1 MANQLSFTP
10 IAVDLDGTLIHT
22 DTLHESCL
30 QLFHHHPAQI
40 FLLPLW
46 LVRGKAYLK
55 TKLSERTTLDFDSLP
70 YNLELID
77 WLKEQKALGHQLIL
91 CTASDIRVADAIAE
105 HIDLFDEVIAS
116 DGQTNLAGI
125 NKREALVNRFGEHGF
140 IYVANS
146 NADLEVWQSSAK
158 AVVVNANSNL
168 IKKAIKLTEVAKIFP
183 SPAITLDCWRRVL
196 RVHQYLKN
204 LLLFLPLLA
213 SHQVMQVQ
221 SLALLLLAFVS
232 FSLCAS
238 AVYITN
244 DLMDLESDRQH
255 PRKRKRP
262 FASGVVPIKYGAILA
277 PIILIISFLLALV
290 VGSHFYG
297 WLLAY
302 FLITIAYSLR
312 LKRYLLID
320 CLTLATLYTL
330 RIIAGAAAIDIPLSF
345 WLLAFS
351 IFIFLSLAFIKRYAE
366 LEVQIHQGNEKAH
379 GRAYLVSDAPLI
391 QTLGISAGY
400 ASILLL
406 ALYLNSETVI
416 SLYATPEIIWLA
428 VPLMLFWV
436 SWMWM
441 KAHRG
446 EMHDDPIVF
455 AIKDK
460 TSLAILL
467 LLAIIFTVA
476 SLLVVI

>member
-1 MANQLSFTP
+1 M
-10 IAVDLDGTLIHT
+10 
-22 DTLHESCL
+22 
-30 QLFHHHPAQI
+30 
-40 FLLPLW
+40 
-46 LVRGKAYLK
+46 RGKAYLK
-55 TKLSERTTLDFDSLP
+55 TKLSERTTLNFASLP

-77 WLKEQKALGHQLIL
+77 WLKEQKALGYQLIL
-91 CTASDIRVADAIAE
+91 CTASNVKVANAIAA
-105 HIDLFDEVIAS
+105 HLNLFDEIIAS
-116 DGQTNLAGI
+116 DEQSNLAGKH
-125 NKREALVNRFGEHGF
+125 KRDALIKRFGDHGF
-140 IYVANS
+140 IYVGNS
-146 NADLEVWQSSAK
+146 KADLEVWQSAAQ
-158 AVVVNANSNL
+158 AVVVNANQNL
-168 IKKAIKLTEVAKIFP
+168 IKKATQLTEVTKIFP
-183 SPAITLDCWRRVL
+183 SAPITIDSWRRVL

-213 SHQVMQVQ
+213 AHQVMQLQ
-221 SLALLLLAFVS
+221 SLKILLLAFVS

-244 DLMDLESDRQH
+244 DLMDLENDRQH

-262 FASGVVPIKYGAILA
+262 FAAGVVPIEYGVILA
-277 PIILIISFLLALV
+277 PIILIISFLLALFI
-290 VGSHFYG
+290 GSHFYG

-302 FLITIAYSLR
+302 FLITVAYSLR

-330 RIIAGAAAIDIPLSF
+330 RIIAGATAIAISLSF

-366 LEVQIHQGNEKAH
+366 LEVQIHQGNEKSH
-379 GRAYLVSDAPLI
+379 GRAYQVNDAPLI
-391 QTLGISAGY
+391 QTLGIASGY
-400 ASILLL
+400 ASVLLL

-460 TSLAILL
+460 TSLAIVL
-467 LLAIIFTVA
+467 LLAITFTVA
-476 SLLVVI
+476 SLLVVV

>member
-1 MANQLSFTP
+1 M
-10 IAVDLDGTLIHT
+10 VDLDGTLIHT

-30 QLFHHHPAQI
+30 QLFHYHPAHI

-46 LVRGKAYLK
+46 LMHGKAHLK
-55 TKLSERTTLDFDSLP
+55 SKLSERIDLNFAALP
-70 YNLELID
+70 YNLELIG

-91 CTASDIRVADAIAE
+91 CTASDIRVAEAIAE
-105 HIDLFDEVIAS
+105 NLDLFDEVIAS
-116 DGQTNLAGI
+116 DGQTNLAGR
-125 NKREALVNRFGEHGF
+125 NKGDVLVNRFGKHGF
-140 IYVANS
+140 IYVGNS
-146 NADLEVWQSSAK
+146 NADLEVWQSSSI
-158 AVVVNANSNL
+158 AVVVNANPNL
-168 IKKAIKLTEVAKIFP
+168 IKKATKLTEIAKIFS
-183 SPAITLDCWRRVL
+183 SPPITLDSWRRVL

-213 SHQVMQVQ
+213 AHQVMQVQ
-221 SLALLLLAFVS
+221 SLELLLLAFVS

-244 DLMDLESDRQH
+244 DLMDLDSDRQH
-255 PRKRKRP
+255 PRKQKRP
-262 FASGVVPIKYGAILA
+262 FASGVVPISYGVILA
-277 PIILIISFLLALV
+277 PIILIISFLLANA
-290 VGSHFYG
+290 VGSLFLG

-302 FLITIAYSLR
+302 FLITVAYSLR
-312 LKRYLLID
+312 LKHYLLID
-320 CLTLATLYTL
+320 CITLATLYTL
-330 RIIAGAAAIDIPLSF
+330 RIIAGAAAIGIQLSF

-366 LEVQIHQGNEKAH
+366 LEVQIHQGKEKAH

-400 ASILLL
+400 ASVLLL

-436 SWMWM
+436 SWVWI

-460 TSLAILL
+460 TSLAIVL
-467 LLAIIFTVA
+467 LLAITFTVA
-476 SLLVVI
+476 SLLVVV